1 MKNKI
6 ELKKMCITSCIVIII
21 FLITFS
27 ILIYKQYKTYT
38 YNFNQKIAGI
48 IDNVLEKYPDIE
60 KREIVEILNSSD
72 KTNNEILREY
82 GIELDK
88 DSVILENN
96 TDFQKFIIIDVSTL
110 IVFILILSIIVFK
123 YNHSESKKINEITKY
138 IEEINRGNY
147 KLNIEEN
154 TEDELSIL
162 KNELYKITI
171 KLKEVAENS
180 QKDKTTLKD
189 SLSDISHQI
198 KTPITS
204 ILIMLDNILSDENM
218 PEDIK
223 KDFIKDI
230 KREIVNIKFLVES
243 ILKLSKIDS
252 NSIKFIKK
260 EVFIKDII
268 NDFTEKSIKC
278 ITVDFQ
284 RVWQISCTEEMR
296 KLLEK
301 AKVEFEKAGFRSRF
315 WAYRPFRYKCCYAD
329 SINHYVVNYDGRI
342 FKCTARDYGE
352 ELTLGH
358 LLKSGEI
365 DWNDGILSKMFVK
378 ATFENERCENCRVL
392 PLCMGP
398 CIQKN
403 YDALINCKQLTC
415 VYDNVEYSLSSF
427 VIEMAKQRNLI

>member
-6 ELKKMCITSCIVIII
+6 ELKKMCITGCIVIII

-38 YNFNQKIAGI
+38 YNFNQKIVGI

-268 NDFTEKSIKC
+268 NEAVKNVSMLSELKNIEIIVLGDDSIKTICDLKWQVEAITNILKNCIEHSYENRKIYINYNQNNMYTELKIEDNGTGIDAKDLPHIFERFYKGKNSSSDSVGIGLALSKSI
-278 ITVDFQ
+278 IESNNGYIQVD
-284 RVWQISCTEEMR
+284 S
-296 KLLEK
+296 
-301 AKVEFEKAGFRSRF
+301 
-315 WAYRPFRYKCCYAD
+315 
-329 SINHYVVNYDGRI
+329 
-342 FKCTARDYGE
+342 
-352 ELTLGH
+352 ELNKGTTFIIKY
-358 LLKSGEI
+358 LK
-365 DWNDGILSKMFVK
+365 
-378 ATFENERCENCRVL
+378 
-392 PLCMGP
+392 
-398 CIQKN
+398 
-403 YDALINCKQLTC
+403 
-415 VYDNVEYSLSSF
+415 
-427 VIEMAKQRNLI
+427 

>member
-230 KREIVNIKFLVES
+230 KREIINIKFLVES

-260 EVFIKDII
+260 EVFIRDII
-268 NDFTEKSIKC
+268 NEAVKNVSMLSELKNIEIIVSGDVLIKTICDLKWQVEAITNILKNCIEHSYENKKIYINYNQNNMYTELKIEDNGTGIDAKDLPHIFERFYKGKNSSSDSVGIGLALSKSI
-278 ITVDFQ
+278 IESNNGYIQVD
-284 RVWQISCTEEMR
+284 S
-296 KLLEK
+296 
-301 AKVEFEKAGFRSRF
+301 
-315 WAYRPFRYKCCYAD
+315 
-329 SINHYVVNYDGRI
+329 
-342 FKCTARDYGE
+342 
-352 ELTLGH
+352 ELNKGTTFIIKY
-358 LLKSGEI
+358 LK
-365 DWNDGILSKMFVK
+365 
-378 ATFENERCENCRVL
+378 
-392 PLCMGP
+392 
-398 CIQKN
+398 
-403 YDALINCKQLTC
+403 
-415 VYDNVEYSLSSF
+415 
-427 VIEMAKQRNLI
+427 

>member
-48 IDNVLEKYPDIE
+48 IDDVLEKYPDIE

-268 NDFTEKSIKC
+268 NEAVKNVSMLSELKNIEIIVLGDDSIKTICDLKWQVEAITNILKNCIEHSYENRKIYINYNQNNMYTELKIEDNGTGIDAKDLPHIFERFYKGKNSSSDSVGIGLALSKSI
-278 ITVDFQ
+278 IESNNGYIQVD
-284 RVWQISCTEEMR
+284 S
-296 KLLEK
+296 KLNK
-301 AKVEFEKAGFRSRF
+301 GTTFIIK
-315 WAYRPFRYKCCYAD
+315 Y
-329 SINHYVVNYDGRI
+329 
-342 FKCTARDYGE
+342 
-352 ELTLGH
+352 
-358 LLKSGEI
+358 LK
-365 DWNDGILSKMFVK
+365 
-378 ATFENERCENCRVL
+378 
-392 PLCMGP
+392 
-398 CIQKN
+398 
-403 YDALINCKQLTC
+403 
-415 VYDNVEYSLSSF
+415 
-427 VIEMAKQRNLI
+427 

>member
-6 ELKKMCITSCIVIII
+6 ELKKMCITSCVVIII

-96 TDFQKFIIIDVSTL
+96 TDFQKFIIIDVSIL

-171 KLKEVAENS
+171 MLKEVAENS

-260 EVFIKDII
+260 EVLIKDII
-268 NDFTEKSIKC
+268 NEAVKNVSMLSELKNIEIIVSGDDSIKTICDLKWQVEAITNILKNCIEHSYENRKIYINYNQNNMYTELKIEDNGTGIDAKDLPHIFERFYKGKNSSSDSVGIGLALSKSI
-278 ITVDFQ
+278 IESNNGYIQVD
-284 RVWQISCTEEMR
+284 S
-296 KLLEK
+296 KLNK
-301 AKVEFEKAGFRSRF
+301 GTTFIIK
-315 WAYRPFRYKCCYAD
+315 Y
-329 SINHYVVNYDGRI
+329 
-342 FKCTARDYGE
+342 
-352 ELTLGH
+352 
-358 LLKSGEI
+358 LK
-365 DWNDGILSKMFVK
+365 
-378 ATFENERCENCRVL
+378 
-392 PLCMGP
+392 
-398 CIQKN
+398 
-403 YDALINCKQLTC
+403 
-415 VYDNVEYSLSSF
+415 
-427 VIEMAKQRNLI
+427 

>member
-48 IDNVLEKYPDIE
+48 IDDVLEKYPDIE

-96 TDFQKFIIIDVSTL
+96 TDFQKFIIIDINTL
-110 IVFILILSIIVFK
+110 ILFILILSIIFFK

-171 KLKEVAENS
+171 MLKEVAENS

-230 KREIVNIKFLVES
+230 KREIINIKFLVES

-268 NDFTEKSIKC
+268 NEAVKNVSMLSELKNIEIIVSGDDSIKTICDLKWQVEAITNILKNCIEHSYENRKIYINYNQNNMYTELKIEDNGTGIDAKDLPHIFERFYKGKNSSSDSVGIGLALSKSI
-278 ITVDFQ
+278 IESNNGYIQVD
-284 RVWQISCTEEMR
+284 S
-296 KLLEK
+296 KLNK
-301 AKVEFEKAGFRSRF
+301 GTTFIIK
-315 WAYRPFRYKCCYAD
+315 Y
-329 SINHYVVNYDGRI
+329 
-342 FKCTARDYGE
+342 
-352 ELTLGH
+352 
-358 LLKSGEI
+358 LK
-365 DWNDGILSKMFVK
+365 
-378 ATFENERCENCRVL
+378 
-392 PLCMGP
+392 
-398 CIQKN
+398 
-403 YDALINCKQLTC
+403 
-415 VYDNVEYSLSSF
+415 
-427 VIEMAKQRNLI
+427 

>member
-48 IDNVLEKYPDIE
+48 IDNVLEKYTDIE

-96 TDFQKFIIIDVSTL
+96 TDFKKFIIIDINTL
-110 IVFILILSIIVFK
+110 IVFILMLSIIFFK

-162 KNELYKITI
+162 KNELYKITVM
-171 KLKEVAENS
+171 LKEVAENS

-204 ILIMLDNILSDENM
+204 ILIMLDNILSDENI

-230 KREIVNIKFLVES
+230 KREIINIKFLVES

-268 NDFTEKSIKC
+268 NEAVKNVSMLSELKNIEIIVSGDDSIKTICDLKWQVEAITNILKNCIEHSYENRKIYINYNQNNMYTELKIEDNGTGIDAKDLPHIFERFYKGKNSSSDSVGIGLALSKSI
-278 ITVDFQ
+278 IESNNGYIQVD
-284 RVWQISCTEEMR
+284 S
-296 KLLEK
+296 
-301 AKVEFEKAGFRSRF
+301 
-315 WAYRPFRYKCCYAD
+315 
-329 SINHYVVNYDGRI
+329 
-342 FKCTARDYGE
+342 
-352 ELTLGH
+352 ELNKGTTFIIKY
-358 LLKSGEI
+358 LK
-365 DWNDGILSKMFVK
+365 
-378 ATFENERCENCRVL
+378 
-392 PLCMGP
+392 
-398 CIQKN
+398 
-403 YDALINCKQLTC
+403 
-415 VYDNVEYSLSSF
+415 
-427 VIEMAKQRNLI
+427 

>member
-27 ILIYKQYKTYT
+27 ILIYKQYKTYI

-72 KTNNEILREY
+72 KTNNEILMEY

-96 TDFQKFIIIDVSTL
+96 TDFQKFIIIDINTL
-110 IVFILILSIIVFK
+110 ILFILILSIIFFK

-171 KLKEVAENS
+171 MLKEVAENS

-230 KREIVNIKFLVES
+230 KREIINIKFLVES

-268 NDFTEKSIKC
+268 NEAVKNVSMLSELKNIEIIVSGDDSIKTICDLKWQVEAITNILKNCIEHSYENRKIYINYNQNNMYTELKIEDNGTGIDAKDLPHIFERFYKGKNSSSDSVGIGLALSKSI
-278 ITVDFQ
+278 IESNNGYIQVD
-284 RVWQISCTEEMR
+284 S
-296 KLLEK
+296 
-301 AKVEFEKAGFRSRF
+301 
-315 WAYRPFRYKCCYAD
+315 
-329 SINHYVVNYDGRI
+329 
-342 FKCTARDYGE
+342 
-352 ELTLGH
+352 ELNKGTTFIIKY
-358 LLKSGEI
+358 LK
-365 DWNDGILSKMFVK
+365 
-378 ATFENERCENCRVL
+378 
-392 PLCMGP
+392 
-398 CIQKN
+398 
-403 YDALINCKQLTC
+403 
-415 VYDNVEYSLSSF
+415 
-427 VIEMAKQRNLI
+427 

>member
-162 KNELYKITI
+162 KNELYKITVM
-171 KLKEVAENS
+171 LKEVAENS

-230 KREIVNIKFLVES
+230 KREIINIKFLVES

-268 NDFTEKSIKC
+268 DEAVKNVSMLSELKNIEIIVSGDDSIKTICDLKWQVEAITNILKNCIEHSYENRKIYINYNQNNMYTELKIEDNGTGIDAKDLPHIFERFYKGKNSSSDSVGIGLALSKSI
-278 ITVDFQ
+278 IESNNGYIQVD
-284 RVWQISCTEEMR
+284 S
-296 KLLEK
+296 KLNK
-301 AKVEFEKAGFRSRF
+301 GTTFIIK
-315 WAYRPFRYKCCYAD
+315 Y
-329 SINHYVVNYDGRI
+329 
-342 FKCTARDYGE
+342 
-352 ELTLGH
+352 
-358 LLKSGEI
+358 LK
-365 DWNDGILSKMFVK
+365 
-378 ATFENERCENCRVL
+378 
-392 PLCMGP
+392 
-398 CIQKN
+398 
-403 YDALINCKQLTC
+403 
-415 VYDNVEYSLSSF
+415 
-427 VIEMAKQRNLI
+427 

>member
-48 IDNVLEKYPDIE
+48 IDDVLEKYPDIE

-96 TDFQKFIIIDVSTL
+96 TDFQKFIIIDISTL
-110 IVFILILSIIVFK
+110 ILFILILSIIFFK

-171 KLKEVAENS
+171 MLKEVAENS

-204 ILIMLDNILSDENM
+204 ILIMLDNILSDENI

-230 KREIVNIKFLVES
+230 KREIINIKFLVES

-268 NDFTEKSIKC
+268 NEAVKNVSMLSELKNIEIIVLGDDSIKTICDLKWQVEAITNILKNCIEHSYENRKIYINYNQNNMYTELKIEDNGTGIDAKDLPHIFERFYKGKNSSSDSVGIGLALSKSI
-278 ITVDFQ
+278 IESNNGYIQVD
-284 RVWQISCTEEMR
+284 S
-296 KLLEK
+296 KLNK
-301 AKVEFEKAGFRSRF
+301 GTTFIIK
-315 WAYRPFRYKCCYAD
+315 Y
-329 SINHYVVNYDGRI
+329 
-342 FKCTARDYGE
+342 
-352 ELTLGH
+352 
-358 LLKSGEI
+358 LK
-365 DWNDGILSKMFVK
+365 
-378 ATFENERCENCRVL
+378 
-392 PLCMGP
+392 
-398 CIQKN
+398 
-403 YDALINCKQLTC
+403 
-415 VYDNVEYSLSSF
+415 
-427 VIEMAKQRNLI
+427 

>member
-6 ELKKMCITSCIVIII
+6 KLKKMCITSCIVIII

-230 KREIVNIKFLVES
+230 KREIINIKFLVES

-268 NDFTEKSIKC
+268 NEAVKNVSMLSELKNIEIIVSGDDSIKTICDLKWQVEAITNILKNCIEHSYENRKIYINYNQNNMYTELKIEDNGTGIDAKDLPHIFERFYKGKNSSSDSVGIGLALSKSI
-278 ITVDFQ
+278 IESNNGYIQVD
-284 RVWQISCTEEMR
+284 S
-296 KLLEK
+296 KLNK
-301 AKVEFEKAGFRSRF
+301 GTTFIIK
-315 WAYRPFRYKCCYAD
+315 Y
-329 SINHYVVNYDGRI
+329 
-342 FKCTARDYGE
+342 
-352 ELTLGH
+352 
-358 LLKSGEI
+358 LK
-365 DWNDGILSKMFVK
+365 
-378 ATFENERCENCRVL
+378 
-392 PLCMGP
+392 
-398 CIQKN
+398 
-403 YDALINCKQLTC
+403 
-415 VYDNVEYSLSSF
+415 
-427 VIEMAKQRNLI
+427 

>member
-6 ELKKMCITSCIVIII
+6 ELKKMCITSCIVVII
-21 FLITFS
+21 FLIIFS
-27 ILIYKQYKTYT
+27 ILVYKQYKTYT

-171 KLKEVAENS
+171 MLKEVAENS

-230 KREIVNIKFLVES
+230 KREIINIKFLVES

-268 NDFTEKSIKC
+268 NEAVKNVSMLSELKNIEIIVSGDDSIKTICDLKWQVEAITNILKNCIEHSYENRKIYINYNQNNMYTELKIEDNGTGIDAKDLPHIFERFYKGKNSSSDSVGIGLALSKSI
-278 ITVDFQ
+278 IESNNGYIQVD
-284 RVWQISCTEEMR
+284 S
-296 KLLEK
+296 
-301 AKVEFEKAGFRSRF
+301 
-315 WAYRPFRYKCCYAD
+315 
-329 SINHYVVNYDGRI
+329 
-342 FKCTARDYGE
+342 
-352 ELTLGH
+352 ELNKGTTFIIKY
-358 LLKSGEI
+358 LK
-365 DWNDGILSKMFVK
+365 
-378 ATFENERCENCRVL
+378 
-392 PLCMGP
+392 
-398 CIQKN
+398 
-403 YDALINCKQLTC
+403 
-415 VYDNVEYSLSSF
+415 
-427 VIEMAKQRNLI
+427 

>member
-6 ELKKMCITSCIVIII
+6 ELKKMCLTSCIVIII

-268 NDFTEKSIKC
+268 NEAVKNVSMLSELKNIEIIVLGDDSIKTICDLKWQVEAITNILKNCIEHSYENRKIYINYNQNNMYTELKIEDNGTGIDAKDLPHIFERFYKGKNSSSDSVGIGLALSKSI
-278 ITVDFQ
+278 IESNNGYIQVD
-284 RVWQISCTEEMR
+284 S
-296 KLLEK
+296 KLNK
-301 AKVEFEKAGFRSRF
+301 GTTFIIK
-315 WAYRPFRYKCCYAD
+315 Y
-329 SINHYVVNYDGRI
+329 
-342 FKCTARDYGE
+342 
-352 ELTLGH
+352 
-358 LLKSGEI
+358 LK
-365 DWNDGILSKMFVK
+365 
-378 ATFENERCENCRVL
+378 
-392 PLCMGP
+392 
-398 CIQKN
+398 
-403 YDALINCKQLTC
+403 
-415 VYDNVEYSLSSF
+415 
-427 VIEMAKQRNLI
+427 

>member
-38 YNFNQKIAGI
+38 YNFNQKIVGI

-72 KTNNEILREY
+72 KTNNEILKEY

-96 TDFQKFIIIDVSTL
+96 TDFQKFIIIDIRTL
-110 IVFILILSIIVFK
+110 ILFILILSIIFFK

-171 KLKEVAENS
+171 MLKEVAENS

-230 KREIVNIKFLVES
+230 KREIINIKFLVES

-268 NDFTEKSIKC
+268 NEAVKNVSMLSELKNIEIIVSGDDSIKTICDLKWQVEAITNILKNCIEHSYENRKIYINYNQNNMYTELKIEDNGTGIDAKDLPHIFERFYKGKNSSSDSVGIGLALSKSI
-278 ITVDFQ
+278 IESNNGYIQVD
-284 RVWQISCTEEMR
+284 S
-296 KLLEK
+296 KLNK
-301 AKVEFEKAGFRSRF
+301 GTTFIIK
-315 WAYRPFRYKCCYAD
+315 Y
-329 SINHYVVNYDGRI
+329 
-342 FKCTARDYGE
+342 
-352 ELTLGH
+352 
-358 LLKSGEI
+358 LK
-365 DWNDGILSKMFVK
+365 
-378 ATFENERCENCRVL
+378 
-392 PLCMGP
+392 
-398 CIQKN
+398 
-403 YDALINCKQLTC
+403 
-415 VYDNVEYSLSSF
+415 
-427 VIEMAKQRNLI
+427 

>member
-38 YNFNQKIAGI
+38 YNFNQKIVGI

-96 TDFQKFIIIDVSTL
+96 TDFQKFIIIDINTL

-171 KLKEVAENS
+171 MLKEVAENS

-230 KREIVNIKFLVES
+230 KREIINIKFLVES

-268 NDFTEKSIKC
+268 NEAVKNVSMLSELKNIEIIVSGDDSIKTICDLKWQVEAITNILKNCIEHSYENRKIYINYNQNNMYTELKIEDNGTGIDAKDLPHIFERFYKGKNSSSDSVGIGLALSKSI
-278 ITVDFQ
+278 IESNNGYIQVD
-284 RVWQISCTEEMR
+284 S
-296 KLLEK
+296 KLNK
-301 AKVEFEKAGFRSRF
+301 GTTFIIK
-315 WAYRPFRYKCCYAD
+315 Y
-329 SINHYVVNYDGRI
+329 
-342 FKCTARDYGE
+342 
-352 ELTLGH
+352 
-358 LLKSGEI
+358 LK
-365 DWNDGILSKMFVK
+365 
-378 ATFENERCENCRVL
+378 
-392 PLCMGP
+392 
-398 CIQKN
+398 
-403 YDALINCKQLTC
+403 
-415 VYDNVEYSLSSF
+415 
-427 VIEMAKQRNLI
+427 

>member
-27 ILIYKQYKTYT
+27 ILIYKQYKTDT

-230 KREIVNIKFLVES
+230 KREIINIKFLVES

-268 NDFTEKSIKC
+268 NEAVKNVSMLSELKNIEIIVSGDDSIKTICDLKWQVEAITNILKNCIEHSYENRKIYINYNQNNMYTELKIEDNGTGIDAKDLPHIFERFYKGKNSSSDSVGIGLALSKSI
-278 ITVDFQ
+278 IESNNGYIQVD
-284 RVWQISCTEEMR
+284 S
-296 KLLEK
+296 KLNK
-301 AKVEFEKAGFRSRF
+301 GTTFIIK
-315 WAYRPFRYKCCYAD
+315 Y
-329 SINHYVVNYDGRI
+329 
-342 FKCTARDYGE
+342 
-352 ELTLGH
+352 
-358 LLKSGEI
+358 LK
-365 DWNDGILSKMFVK
+365 
-378 ATFENERCENCRVL
+378 
-392 PLCMGP
+392 
-398 CIQKN
+398 
-403 YDALINCKQLTC
+403 
-415 VYDNVEYSLSSF
+415 
-427 VIEMAKQRNLI
+427 

>member
-230 KREIVNIKFLVES
+230 KREIINIKFLVES

-268 NDFTEKSIKC
+268 NEAVKNVSMLSELKNIEIIVSGDDSIKTICDLKWQVEAITNILKNCIEHSYENKKIYINYNQNNMYTELKIEDNGTGIDAKDLPHIFERFYKGKNSSSDSVGIGLALSKSI
-278 ITVDFQ
+278 IESNNGYIQVD
-284 RVWQISCTEEMR
+284 S
-296 KLLEK
+296 KLNK
-301 AKVEFEKAGFRSRF
+301 GTTFIIK
-315 WAYRPFRYKCCYAD
+315 Y
-329 SINHYVVNYDGRI
+329 
-342 FKCTARDYGE
+342 
-352 ELTLGH
+352 
-358 LLKSGEI
+358 LK
-365 DWNDGILSKMFVK
+365 
-378 ATFENERCENCRVL
+378 
-392 PLCMGP
+392 
-398 CIQKN
+398 
-403 YDALINCKQLTC
+403 
-415 VYDNVEYSLSSF
+415 
-427 VIEMAKQRNLI
+427 

>member
-48 IDNVLEKYPDIE
+48 IDDVLEKYPDIE

-96 TDFQKFIIIDVSTL
+96 TDFQKFIIIDINTL
-110 IVFILILSIIVFK
+110 ILFILILSIIFFK

-171 KLKEVAENS
+171 MLKEVAENS

-230 KREIVNIKFLVES
+230 KREIINIKFLVES

-268 NDFTEKSIKC
+268 NEAVKNVSMLSELKNIEIIVSGDDSIKTICDLKWQVEAITNILKNCIEHSYENRKIYINYNQNNMYTELKIEDNGTGIDAKDLPHIFERFYKGKNSSKDSVGIGLALAKSIIEASNGLIDVKSKKDEGT
-278 ITVDFQ
+278 I
-284 RVWQISCTEEMR
+284 
-296 KLLEK
+296 
-301 AKVEFEKAGFRSRF
+301 FEIK
-315 WAYRPFRYKCCYAD
+315 Y
-329 SINHYVVNYDGRI
+329 
-342 FKCTARDYGE
+342 FK
-352 ELTLGH
+352 
-358 LLKSGEI
+358 
-365 DWNDGILSKMFVK
+365 
-378 ATFENERCENCRVL
+378 
-392 PLCMGP
+392 
-398 CIQKN
+398 
-403 YDALINCKQLTC
+403 
-415 VYDNVEYSLSSF
+415 
-427 VIEMAKQRNLI
+427 

>member
-6 ELKKMCITSCIVIII
+6 ELKKMCITSCIVAII
-21 FLITFS
+21 FLIIFS

-48 IDNVLEKYPDIE
+48 VDNVLEKYPDIE
-60 KREIVEILNSSD
+60 KREIVEILNNSD
-72 KTNNEILREY
+72 RTNNEILREY

-88 DSVILENN
+88 DSVILEN
-96 TDFQKFIIIDVSTL
+96 DIDSQKFIIIDISTL
-110 IVFILILSIIVFK
+110 IVFILILSIIFFK

-162 KNELYKITI
+162 KNELYKITVM
-171 KLKEVAENS
+171 LKEVAENS

-230 KREIVNIKFLVES
+230 KREIINIKFLVES

-268 NDFTEKSIKC
+268 DEAVKNVSMLSELKNIEIIVSGDDSIKTICDLKWQVEAITNILKNCIEHSYENRKIYINYNQNNMYTELKIEDNGTGIDVKDLPHIFERFYKGKNSSSDSVGIGLALSKSI
-278 ITVDFQ
+278 IESNNGYIQVD
-284 RVWQISCTEEMR
+284 S
-296 KLLEK
+296 
-301 AKVEFEKAGFRSRF
+301 
-315 WAYRPFRYKCCYAD
+315 
-329 SINHYVVNYDGRI
+329 
-342 FKCTARDYGE
+342 
-352 ELTLGH
+352 ELNKGTTFIIKY
-358 LLKSGEI
+358 LK
-365 DWNDGILSKMFVK
+365 
-378 ATFENERCENCRVL
+378 
-392 PLCMGP
+392 
-398 CIQKN
+398 
-403 YDALINCKQLTC
+403 
-415 VYDNVEYSLSSF
+415 
-427 VIEMAKQRNLI
+427 

>member
-60 KREIVEILNSSD
+60 KREIVEILNSSN

-171 KLKEVAENS
+171 MLKEVAENS

-268 NDFTEKSIKC
+268 NEAVKNVSMLSELKNIEIIVSGDDSIKTICDLKWQVEAITNILKNCIEHSYENKKIYINYNQNNMYTELKIEDNGTGIDAKDLPHIFERFYKGKNSSSDSVGIGLALSKSI
-278 ITVDFQ
+278 IESNNGYIQVD
-284 RVWQISCTEEMR
+284 S
-296 KLLEK
+296 
-301 AKVEFEKAGFRSRF
+301 
-315 WAYRPFRYKCCYAD
+315 
-329 SINHYVVNYDGRI
+329 
-342 FKCTARDYGE
+342 
-352 ELTLGH
+352 ELNKGTTFIIKY
-358 LLKSGEI
+358 LK
-365 DWNDGILSKMFVK
+365 
-378 ATFENERCENCRVL
+378 
-392 PLCMGP
+392 
-398 CIQKN
+398 
-403 YDALINCKQLTC
+403 
-415 VYDNVEYSLSSF
+415 
-427 VIEMAKQRNLI
+427 

>member
-6 ELKKMCITSCIVIII
+6 ELKKMCITSCIVVII

-147 KLNIEEN
+147 RLNIEEN

-171 KLKEVAENS
+171 MLKEVAENS

-268 NDFTEKSIKC
+268 NEAVKNVSMLSELKNIEIIVSGDDSIKTICDLKWQVEAITNILKNCIEHSYENKKIYINYNQNNMYTELKIEDNGTGIDAKDLPHIFERFYKGKNSSSDSVGIGLALSKSI
-278 ITVDFQ
+278 IESNNGYIQVD
-284 RVWQISCTEEMR
+284 S
-296 KLLEK
+296 
-301 AKVEFEKAGFRSRF
+301 
-315 WAYRPFRYKCCYAD
+315 
-329 SINHYVVNYDGRI
+329 
-342 FKCTARDYGE
+342 
-352 ELTLGH
+352 ELNKGTTFIIKY
-358 LLKSGEI
+358 LK
-365 DWNDGILSKMFVK
+365 
-378 ATFENERCENCRVL
+378 
-392 PLCMGP
+392 
-398 CIQKN
+398 
-403 YDALINCKQLTC
+403 
-415 VYDNVEYSLSSF
+415 
-427 VIEMAKQRNLI
+427 

>member
-48 IDNVLEKYPDIE
+48 IDDVLEKYPDIE

-82 GIELDK
+82 AIELDK

-96 TDFQKFIIIDVSTL
+96 TDFQKFIIIDINTL
-110 IVFILILSIIVFK
+110 ILFILILSIIFFK

-171 KLKEVAENS
+171 MLKEVAENS

-268 NDFTEKSIKC
+268 NEAVKNVSMLSELKNIEIIVSGDDSIKTICDLKWQVEAITNILKNCIEHSYENKKIYINYNQNNMYTELKIEDNGTGIDAKDLPHIFERFYKGKNSSSDSVGIGLALSKSI
-278 ITVDFQ
+278 IESNNGYIQVD
-284 RVWQISCTEEMR
+284 S
-296 KLLEK
+296 
-301 AKVEFEKAGFRSRF
+301 
-315 WAYRPFRYKCCYAD
+315 
-329 SINHYVVNYDGRI
+329 
-342 FKCTARDYGE
+342 
-352 ELTLGH
+352 ELNKGTTFIIKY
-358 LLKSGEI
+358 LK
-365 DWNDGILSKMFVK
+365 
-378 ATFENERCENCRVL
+378 
-392 PLCMGP
+392 
-398 CIQKN
+398 
-403 YDALINCKQLTC
+403 
-415 VYDNVEYSLSSF
+415 
-427 VIEMAKQRNLI
+427 

>member
-96 TDFQKFIIIDVSTL
+96 TDFQKFIIIDINTL

-171 KLKEVAENS
+171 MLKEVAENS

-230 KREIVNIKFLVES
+230 KREIINIKFLVES

-268 NDFTEKSIKC
+268 NEAVKNVSMLSELKNIEIIVSGDDSIKTICDLKWQVEAITNILKNC
-278 ITVDFQ
+278 IEHSYENRKIYINYNQ
-284 RVWQISCTEEMR
+284 NNMYTELKIEDNGTGID
-296 KLLEK
+296 
-301 AKVEFEKAGFRSRF
+301 AKDLPHIFERF
-315 WAYRPFRYKCCYAD
+315 YKGKNSSSD
-329 SINHYVVNYDGRI
+329 SV
-342 FKCTARDYGE
+342 
-352 ELTLGH
+352 
-358 LLKSGEI
+358 
-365 DWNDGILSKMFVK
+365 GIGLALSKLIIESNNGYIQVDSK
-378 ATFENERCENCRVL
+378 LNKGTTFIIKYL
-392 PLCMGP
+392 
-398 CIQKN
+398 K
-403 YDALINCKQLTC
+403 
-415 VYDNVEYSLSSF
+415 
-427 VIEMAKQRNLI
+427 

>member
-268 NDFTEKSIKC
+268 NESVKNVSMLSELKNIEIIVLGDDSIKTICDLKWQVEAITNILKNCIEHSYENKKIYINYNQNNMYTELKIEDNGTGIDAKDLPHIFERFYKGKNSSSDSVGIGLALSKSI
-278 ITVDFQ
+278 IESNNGYIQVD
-284 RVWQISCTEEMR
+284 S
-296 KLLEK
+296 KLNK
-301 AKVEFEKAGFRSRF
+301 GTTFIIK
-315 WAYRPFRYKCCYAD
+315 Y
-329 SINHYVVNYDGRI
+329 
-342 FKCTARDYGE
+342 
-352 ELTLGH
+352 
-358 LLKSGEI
+358 LK
-365 DWNDGILSKMFVK
+365 
-378 ATFENERCENCRVL
+378 
-392 PLCMGP
+392 
-398 CIQKN
+398 
-403 YDALINCKQLTC
+403 
-415 VYDNVEYSLSSF
+415 
-427 VIEMAKQRNLI
+427 

>member
-27 ILIYKQYKTYT
+27 ILVYKQYKTYT

-204 ILIMLDNILSDENM
+204 ILIMLDNENM

-230 KREIVNIKFLVES
+230 KREIINIKFLVES

-268 NDFTEKSIKC
+268 NEAVKNVSMLSELKNIEIIVSGDDSIKTICDLKWQVEAITNILKNCIEHSYENRKIYINYNQNNMYTELKIEDNGTGIDAKDLPHIFERFYKGKNSSSDSVGIGLALSKSI
-278 ITVDFQ
+278 IESNNGYIQVD
-284 RVWQISCTEEMR
+284 S
-296 KLLEK
+296 
-301 AKVEFEKAGFRSRF
+301 
-315 WAYRPFRYKCCYAD
+315 
-329 SINHYVVNYDGRI
+329 
-342 FKCTARDYGE
+342 
-352 ELTLGH
+352 ELNKGTTFIIKY
-358 LLKSGEI
+358 LK
-365 DWNDGILSKMFVK
+365 
-378 ATFENERCENCRVL
+378 
-392 PLCMGP
+392 
-398 CIQKN
+398 
-403 YDALINCKQLTC
+403 
-415 VYDNVEYSLSSF
+415 
-427 VIEMAKQRNLI
+427 

>member
-6 ELKKMCITSCIVIII
+6 ELKKMCITSCVVIII

-171 KLKEVAENS
+171 MLKEVAENS

-268 NDFTEKSIKC
+268 NEAVKNVSMLSELKNIKIIVSGDDSIKTICDLKWQVEAITNILKNCIEHSYENKKIYINYNQNNMYTELKIEDNGTGIDAKDLPHIFERFYKGKNSSSDSVGIGLALSKSI
-278 ITVDFQ
+278 IESNNGYIQVD
-284 RVWQISCTEEMR
+284 SELNKGT
-296 KLLEK
+296 
-301 AKVEFEKAGFRSRF
+301 
-315 WAYRPFRYKCCYAD
+315 
-329 SINHYVVNYDGRI
+329 I
-342 FKCTARDYGE
+342 FIIKY
-352 ELTLGH
+352 
-358 LLKSGEI
+358 LK
-365 DWNDGILSKMFVK
+365 
-378 ATFENERCENCRVL
+378 
-392 PLCMGP
+392 
-398 CIQKN
+398 
-403 YDALINCKQLTC
+403 
-415 VYDNVEYSLSSF
+415 
-427 VIEMAKQRNLI
+427 

>member
-21 FLITFS
+21 FLIIFS

-38 YNFNQKIAGI
+38 YNYNQKIAGI
-48 IDNVLEKYPDIE
+48 IDDVLEKYPDIE

-96 TDFQKFIIIDVSTL
+96 TDFQKFIIIDINTL
-110 IVFILILSIIVFK
+110 IVFILMLSIIFFK

-171 KLKEVAENS
+171 MLKEVAENS

-268 NDFTEKSIKC
+268 NEAVKNVSMLSELKNIEIIVLGDDSIKTICDLKWQVEAITNILKNCIEHSYENRKIYINYNQNNMYTELKIEDNGTGIDAKDLPHIFERFYKGKNSSSDSVGIGLALSKSI
-278 ITVDFQ
+278 IESNNGYIQVD
-284 RVWQISCTEEMR
+284 S
-296 KLLEK
+296 KLNK
-301 AKVEFEKAGFRSRF
+301 GTTFIIK
-315 WAYRPFRYKCCYAD
+315 Y
-329 SINHYVVNYDGRI
+329 
-342 FKCTARDYGE
+342 
-352 ELTLGH
+352 
-358 LLKSGEI
+358 LK
-365 DWNDGILSKMFVK
+365 
-378 ATFENERCENCRVL
+378 
-392 PLCMGP
+392 
-398 CIQKN
+398 
-403 YDALINCKQLTC
+403 
-415 VYDNVEYSLSSF
+415 
-427 VIEMAKQRNLI
+427 

>member
-96 TDFQKFIIIDVSTL
+96 TDFQKFIIIDISTL
-110 IVFILILSIIVFK
+110 IVFILILSIIFFK

-171 KLKEVAENS
+171 MLKEVAENS

-268 NDFTEKSIKC
+268 NEAVKNVSMLSELKNIEIIVSGDDSIKTICDLKWQVEAITNILKNCIEHSYENRKIYINYNQNNMYTELKIEDNGTGIDAKDLPHIFERFYKGKNSSSDSVGIGLALSKSI
-278 ITVDFQ
+278 IESNNGYIQVD
-284 RVWQISCTEEMR
+284 S
-296 KLLEK
+296 KLNK
-301 AKVEFEKAGFRSRF
+301 GTTFIIK
-315 WAYRPFRYKCCYAD
+315 Y
-329 SINHYVVNYDGRI
+329 
-342 FKCTARDYGE
+342 
-352 ELTLGH
+352 
-358 LLKSGEI
+358 LK
-365 DWNDGILSKMFVK
+365 
-378 ATFENERCENCRVL
+378 
-392 PLCMGP
+392 
-398 CIQKN
+398 
-403 YDALINCKQLTC
+403 
-415 VYDNVEYSLSSF
+415 
-427 VIEMAKQRNLI
+427 

>member
-96 TDFQKFIIIDVSTL
+96 TDFQKFIIIDINTL
-110 IVFILILSIIVFK
+110 ILFILILSIIFFK

-162 KNELYKITI
+162 KNELYKITVM
-171 KLKEVAENS
+171 LKEVAENS

-230 KREIVNIKFLVES
+230 KREIINIKFLVES

-268 NDFTEKSIKC
+268 NEAVKNVSMLSELKNIEIIVSGDDSIKTICDLKWQVEAITNILKNCIEHSYENRKIYINYNQNNMYTELKIEDNGTGIDAKDLPHIFERFYKGKNSSSDSVGIGLALSKSI
-278 ITVDFQ
+278 IESNNGYIQVD
-284 RVWQISCTEEMR
+284 S
-296 KLLEK
+296 
-301 AKVEFEKAGFRSRF
+301 
-315 WAYRPFRYKCCYAD
+315 
-329 SINHYVVNYDGRI
+329 
-342 FKCTARDYGE
+342 
-352 ELTLGH
+352 ELNKGTTFIIKY
-358 LLKSGEI
+358 LK
-365 DWNDGILSKMFVK
+365 
-378 ATFENERCENCRVL
+378 
-392 PLCMGP
+392 
-398 CIQKN
+398 
-403 YDALINCKQLTC
+403 
-415 VYDNVEYSLSSF
+415 
-427 VIEMAKQRNLI
+427 

>member
-138 IEEINRGNY
+138 IEEINRENY

-171 KLKEVAENS
+171 MLKEVAENS

-230 KREIVNIKFLVES
+230 KREIINIKFLVES

-268 NDFTEKSIKC
+268 NEAVKNVSMLSELKNIEIIVSGDDSIKTICDLKWQVEAITNILKNCIEHSYENRKIYINYNQNNMYTELKIEDNGTGIDAKDLPHIFERFYKGKNSSSDSVGIGLALSKSI
-278 ITVDFQ
+278 IESNNGYIQVD
-284 RVWQISCTEEMR
+284 SELNKGT
-296 KLLEK
+296 
-301 AKVEFEKAGFRSRF
+301 
-315 WAYRPFRYKCCYAD
+315 
-329 SINHYVVNYDGRI
+329 I
-342 FKCTARDYGE
+342 FIIKY
-352 ELTLGH
+352 
-358 LLKSGEI
+358 LK
-365 DWNDGILSKMFVK
+365 
-378 ATFENERCENCRVL
+378 
-392 PLCMGP
+392 
-398 CIQKN
+398 
-403 YDALINCKQLTC
+403 
-415 VYDNVEYSLSSF
+415 
-427 VIEMAKQRNLI
+427 

>member
-268 NDFTEKSIKC
+268 NEAVKNVSMLSELKNIEIIVLGDDSIKTICDLKWQVEAITNILKNCIEHSYENRKIYINYNQNNMYTELKIEDNGTGIDAKDLPHIFERFYKGKNSSSDSVGIGLALSKSI
-278 ITVDFQ
+278 
-284 RVWQISCTEEMR
+284 
-296 KLLEK
+296 
-301 AKVEFEKAGFRSRF
+301 
-315 WAYRPFRYKCCYAD
+315 
-329 SINHYVVNYDGRI
+329 
-342 FKCTARDYGE
+342 
-352 ELTLGH
+352 
-358 LLKSGEI
+358 
-365 DWNDGILSKMFVK
+365 
-378 ATFENERCENCRVL
+378 
-392 PLCMGP
+392 
-398 CIQKN
+398 
-403 YDALINCKQLTC
+403 
-415 VYDNVEYSLSSF
+415 
-427 VIEMAKQRNLI
+427 IESNN

>member
-268 NDFTEKSIKC
+268 NEAVKNVSMLSELKNIEIIVLGDDSIKTICDLKWQVEAITNILKNCIEHSYENRKIYINYNQNNMYTELKIEDNGTGIDAKDLPHIFERFYKGKNSSSDSVGIGLALSKSI
-278 ITVDFQ
+278 IESNNGYIQVD
-284 RVWQISCTEEMR
+284 S
-296 KLLEK
+296 
-301 AKVEFEKAGFRSRF
+301 
-315 WAYRPFRYKCCYAD
+315 
-329 SINHYVVNYDGRI
+329 
-342 FKCTARDYGE
+342 
-352 ELTLGH
+352 ELNKGTTFIIKY
-358 LLKSGEI
+358 LK
-365 DWNDGILSKMFVK
+365 
-378 ATFENERCENCRVL
+378 
-392 PLCMGP
+392 
-398 CIQKN
+398 
-403 YDALINCKQLTC
+403 
-415 VYDNVEYSLSSF
+415 
-427 VIEMAKQRNLI
+427 

>member
-60 KREIVEILNSSD
+60 KREILEILNSSD

-198 KTPITS
+198 KIPITS

-268 NDFTEKSIKC
+268 NEAVKNVSMLSELKNIEIIVLGDDSIKTICDLKWQVEAITNILKNCIEHSYENRKIYINYNQNNMYTELKIEDNGTGIDAKDLPHIFERFYKGKNSSSDSVGIGLALSKSI
-278 ITVDFQ
+278 IESNNGYIQVD
-284 RVWQISCTEEMR
+284 SELNKGT
-296 KLLEK
+296 
-301 AKVEFEKAGFRSRF
+301 
-315 WAYRPFRYKCCYAD
+315 
-329 SINHYVVNYDGRI
+329 I
-342 FKCTARDYGE
+342 FIIKY
-352 ELTLGH
+352 
-358 LLKSGEI
+358 LK
-365 DWNDGILSKMFVK
+365 
-378 ATFENERCENCRVL
+378 
-392 PLCMGP
+392 
-398 CIQKN
+398 
-403 YDALINCKQLTC
+403 
-415 VYDNVEYSLSSF
+415 
-427 VIEMAKQRNLI
+427 

>member
-48 IDNVLEKYPDIE
+48 IDDVLEKYPDIE

-82 GIELDK
+82 AIELDK

-96 TDFQKFIIIDVSTL
+96 TDFQKFIIIDINTL

-171 KLKEVAENS
+171 MLKEVAENS

-230 KREIVNIKFLVES
+230 KREIINIKFLVES

-260 EVFIKDII
+260 EVSIKDII
-268 NDFTEKSIKC
+268 NESVKNVSMLSELKNIEIIVSGDDSIKTICDLKWQVEAITNILKNCIEHSYENKKIYINYNQNNMYTELKIEDNGTGIDAKDLPHIFERFYKGKNSSSDSVGIGLALSKSI
-278 ITVDFQ
+278 IESNNGYIQVD
-284 RVWQISCTEEMR
+284 S
-296 KLLEK
+296 
-301 AKVEFEKAGFRSRF
+301 
-315 WAYRPFRYKCCYAD
+315 
-329 SINHYVVNYDGRI
+329 
-342 FKCTARDYGE
+342 
-352 ELTLGH
+352 ELNKGTTFIIKY
-358 LLKSGEI
+358 LK
-365 DWNDGILSKMFVK
+365 
-378 ATFENERCENCRVL
+378 
-392 PLCMGP
+392 
-398 CIQKN
+398 
-403 YDALINCKQLTC
+403 
-415 VYDNVEYSLSSF
+415 
-427 VIEMAKQRNLI
+427 